1 MVNYIDTRANE
12 VEILNLMLRDKD
24 SRIEAINT
32 LKTDYFSTDLNQ
44 RLFKTIENMERNQEN
59 IDLTL
64 VIQKMDSLGLRKDG
78 DIVEISEIYNILS
91 IPNTLNQH
99 IEKLT
104 EGYRSNEFK
113 KKMYSFSLSDKP
125 LDTDGVIN
133 ELSKIIEDRQI
144 EESSTI
150 TLQEWLLNEV
160 SERIELDKPKPMG
173 LLTGYRDLDKILKGI
188 VPGSLV
194 TLLARSG
201 IGKTTFS
208 TELTKK
214 IACKGE
220 AVTYFSLEMPPEQ
233 MYLKMVLSQAK
244 LRVDDYISITR
255 NSGKIVESLSIAS
268 NKISALNINFLQER
282 NIDKIINL
290 INYYVRKK
298 NTKVFFI
305 DYLNILGSNMNTS
318 NTDILYNEIT
328 AELKQV
334 ALKTGSII
342 FLIAQ
347 SNRAV
352 DKQQDKRPNVKD
364 IKDSSS
370 IEQNSDYI
378 IALYRNLDFN
388 NPTKRQELNDQGKI
402 NYRKPNA
409 DVNPECFELI
419 VLKNRHT
426 GECGTVYFKYLSNL
440 GYLDWPY

>member
-1 MVNYIDTRANE
+1 MINLIDTRVNE
-12 VEILNLMLRDKD
+12 IEILSLMLKEKN
-24 SRIEAINT
+24 SRIEAVNT
-32 LKTDYFSTDLNQ
+32 LKAEYFSTDLNQ

-64 VIQKMDSLGLRKDG
+64 VIQKMDSLGERKDG
-78 DIVEISEIYNILS
+78 DIVEVSEIYNAFS
-91 IPNTLNQH
+91 TSNTLNQH
-99 IEKLT
+99 IEKLI
-104 EGYRSNEFK
+104 EGYKTNEFK
-113 KKMYSFSLSDKP
+113 KKMYNFSLTDKL

-133 ELSKIIEDRQI
+133 ELSKIIEDRQV

-188 VPGSLV
+188 VPGSVV

-201 IGKTTFS
+201 VGKTTFS
-208 TELTKK
+208 IELTKK
-214 IACKGE
+214 IACKSE
-220 AVTYFSLEMPPEQ
+220 PVTYFSLEMPPEQ
-233 MYLKMVLSQAK
+233 IYLKMVLSQAK
-244 LRVDDYISITR
+244 LRVEDYISITR
-255 NSGKIVESLSIAS
+255 NSSKVVENLSLAS
-268 NKISALNINFLQER
+268 NKISALNINFSQER

-290 INYYVRKK
+290 INYYVRKR
-298 NTKVFFI
+298 NIKVFFI
-305 DYLNILGSNMNTS
+305 DYLNIVGSNMNTS

-328 AELKQV
+328 AQLKQV
-334 ALKTGSII
+334 ALKTGAII

-388 NPTKRQELNDQGKI
+388 NPTKREELNSQGKI
-402 NYRKPNA
+402 YYGKPNA

-426 GECGTVYFKYLSNL
+426 GECGTVYLKYLSNL
-440 GYLDWPY
+440 GYLDWPL